1 LGLTKKSSTKNSFQR
16 VNISPYLFV
25 ELAMV
30 IAQSFMIELLGLN
43 LIKHAQLYN
52 QDHQYFG

>member
-1 LGLTKKSSTKNSFQR
+1 
-16 VNISPYLFV
+16 V
-25 ELAMV
+25 ELAMGIV
-30 IAQSFMIELLGLN
+30 QSFMIELQGLN